1 MAYDDENDDER
12 FRCVVYPPLENGHSI
27 KILYPV
33 NELSSVFT
41 DLDRALE
48 AGNFRMQVAMDRW
61 DFLNTIAVGGTISL
75 NGPIYPNPSFYR
87 AETMRDVFMLGERTL
102 AHALMRTVFSNVVP
116 YGCSPISFKEVHGC
130 FRFDTKTGFRSATIV
145 LHAVNNPKEDL
156 FRIRIEGNGDNLTMH
171 QFTFEPSIPWLCAR
185 YPDRLR
191 IAFST
196 GEDLG
201 GDSESGG
208 GLGVSTQQEAV
219 VSSKPSVPEVR
230 ALKSGGG
237 LGVSTQPEAVV
248 SSKPSVPEV
257 RALESKSEFVSNT
270 GDLFRSAV
278 QVPVSKPK
286 IFKKK
291 RRQIAQPTQFDLRR
305 RAVIGTGSPSH
316 REFIPGSPD
325 LELPR
330 PIFIPGPIHI
340 SESD

>member
-116 YGCSPISFKEVHGC
+116 YGCSPISF
-130 FRFDTKTGFRSATIV
+130 RFDTKTGFRSATIV

-201 GDSESGG
+201 GDSE
-208 GLGVSTQQEAV
+208 
-219 VSSKPSVPEVR
+219 
-230 ALKSGGG
+230 SGGG